1 MPRTSTRMRGCALHE
16 IEAARLRGCKRDL
29 PGAARY
35 RAWKCW
41 MSSARLP
48 ARKRARRI
56 EHQTRVGSCTHLSGA
71 GRRRSEEHTSEF
83 QSLMRISYAVFCLTK
98 THTQHT
104 QTTPP
109 TSPTPT

>member
-71 GRRRSEEHTSEF
+71 GRRLGGQCALILSKPPPCDRQVLNRSAEHTSEL
-83 QSLMRISYAVFCLTK
+83 QSLMRISYAD
-98 THTQHT
+98 
-104 QTTPP
+104 
-109 TSPTPT
+109 